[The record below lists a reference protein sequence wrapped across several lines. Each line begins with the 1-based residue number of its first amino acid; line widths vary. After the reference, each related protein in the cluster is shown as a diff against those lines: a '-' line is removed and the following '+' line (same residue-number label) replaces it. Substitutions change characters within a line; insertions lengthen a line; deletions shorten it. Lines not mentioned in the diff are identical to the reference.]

1 MPMKRTTSTAWA
13 MMRLGAAA
21 AITCGALSGAHA
33 QGGASGEGSSAGD
46 ADWTHPMTEW
56 GDPDLQG
63 MWPIWHL
70 IGTPM
75 QRPEQY
81 GDRRFMT
88 DEEFAEVQARVEQ
101 RNTRY
106 DEEIQSNRMGGG
118 HWAEPTQALRLTSL
132 IVDPPNGR
140 FPALTEAG
148 VAKAATMSGSYYQND
163 NFDDLTDFD
172 SWDRCITRGL
182 PVSMLPRNYNNGI
195 RIDQAPGYV
204 VISLEMAHESRIIPL
219 DGRPA
224 LAPEIRQWL
233 GESRGHWEGNT
244 LVVETTNFN
253 GQTMLA
259 NVGVPGAPRNVNPSS
274 ESLRIVE
281 RFTRVSDDVMEFE
294 MTVEDP
300 VTLTRPFTVQYPM
313 WRDDDYKIFEYAC
326 HEGNTAVRNYIETSR
341 YERGLRR

>member
-1 MPMKRTTSTAWA
+1 MNARVSTA
-13 MMRLGAAA
+13 AALTVGIGVSLSVCLVSGPFSA
-21 AITCGALSGAHA
+21 ATA
-33 QGGASGEGSSAGD
+33 QEETGRASSNEG
-46 ADWTHPMTEW
+46 WTHPMTPW

-63 MWPIWHL
+63 MWPIKHL

-75 QRPEQY
+75 ERPDRY
-81 GDRRFMT
+81 GERRFMT
-88 DEEFAEVQARVEQ
+88 DEEYAEVLARVAD

-106 DEEIQSNRMGGG
+106 DEEIRNNRMGGG

-132 IVDPPNGR
+132 IVDPPNGKI
-140 FPALTEAG
+140 PPLTEAG
-148 VAKAATMSGSYYQND
+148 RAKAATMSGTYYQD
-163 NFDDLTDFD
+163 EDFDDLSDFD

-195 RIDQAPGYV
+195 RIDQTPGYV
-204 VISLEMAHESRIIPL
+204 IISLEMAHESRIIPV
-219 DGRPA
+219 DGRAPLDPA
-224 LAPEIRQWL
+224 IKQWL
-233 GESRGHWEGNT
+233 GESRGRWEGNT

-259 NVGVPGAPRNVNPSS
+259 NVGVPGAPRTVNPSS

-281 RFTRVSDDVMEFE
+281 RFTRVSDDVIEFE

-313 WRDDDYKIFEYAC
+313 WRDDEYKIFEYAC

-341 YERGLRR
+341 YERRQRGL

>member
-1 MPMKRTTSTAWA
+1 MKGKNKKARATMRRSVALGTA
-13 MMRLGAAA
+13 LAAV
-21 AITCGALSGAHA
+21 TCLDA
-33 QGGASGEGSSAGD
+33 QAQRVAPPSD
-46 ADWTHPMTEW
+46 PPADWVHPMTPW

-75 QRPEQY
+75 ERPERY

-88 DEEFAEVQARVEQ
+88 DEEYAEVLARVEQ

-106 DEEIQSNRMGGG
+106 DEEIRSNRMGGG
-118 HWAEPTQALRLTSL
+118 HWAEPTMALRLTSL

-140 FPALTEAG
+140 FPELSEAG
-148 VAKAATMSGSYYQND
+148 KEKAKTMSGTYYQDD
-163 NFDDLTDFD
+163 NFDDLSDFD

-219 DGRPA
+219 DGRPRLDPA
-224 LAPEIRQWL
+224 IKQWL
-233 GESRGHWEGNT
+233 GDSRGHWEGNT

-259 NVGVPGAPRNVNPSS
+259 NVGVPGAPRTVNPSS
-274 ESLRIVE
+274 EQLRVVE
-281 RFTRVSDDVMEFE
+281 RFTRVSDEIIEYE

-313 WRDDDYKIFEYAC
+313 WRDDGYKIFEYAC
-326 HEGNTAVRNYIETSR
+326 HEGNTAIRNYIETSR